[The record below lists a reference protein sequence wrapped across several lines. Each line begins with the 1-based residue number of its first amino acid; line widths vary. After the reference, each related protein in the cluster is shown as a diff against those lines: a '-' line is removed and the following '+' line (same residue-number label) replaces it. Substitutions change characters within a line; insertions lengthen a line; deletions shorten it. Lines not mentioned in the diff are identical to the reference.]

1 MKRLKIYLET
11 SVWNFLVAED
21 SAEKKRITERL
32 FSEINEGKYEI
43 FISDFVMD
51 EILRASEHRKSLLL
65 ELIKRYGPERL
76 TINQDSEYLA
86 NRYKESNIIPE
97 RFETDL
103 FHISIAVVYNI
114 DILVSWNMKHIVKYK
129 TKVGVNTVNLAQD
142 FKSIELLT
150 PEELID
156 DD

>member
-1 MKRLKIYLET
+1 VKRLKIYLET

-21 SAEKKRITERL
+21 SVDKKRATERL
-32 FSEINEGKYEI
+32 FSEIHEGKHEI

-51 EILRASEHRKSLLL
+51 ETLRATEHRRRALL

-76 TINQDSEYLA
+76 SINQDSEYLA
-86 NRYKESNIIPE
+86 NCYKENDIIPE

-103 FHISIAVVYNI
+103 FHISIAVAYNM

-129 TKVGVNTVNLAQD
+129 TKIGVNAVNLAQG
-142 FKSIELLT
+142 FKNIELLT